1 MKQYAAKRLLQLIP
15 LLFGITF
22 LSFAMMRLAGS
33 DPILQQMER
42 TGIILSQEVIE
53 EERERMGLNQ
63 PFLVQYGSWLMG
75 VLRGDMGTS
84 YMSGQDVFSTFL
96 SKLPATLLLTASM
109 TQIMATV
116 MTVRGRSS
124 RIMLARLV
132 TMVTRELMSC
142 GMLWLMSW
150 RRVSTSLV

>member
-96 SKLPATLLLTASM
+96 SKLPATLLLTVLSILLTILISVPAGDFVCC
-109 TQIMATV
+109 A
-116 MTVRGRSS
+116 
-124 RIMLARLV
+124 A
-132 TMVTRELMSC
+132 
-142 GMLWLMSW
+142 
-150 RRVSTSLV
+150 